1 MFPWEYRIAE
11 SIKLLNDFCSSHPR
25 LITAG
30 NKNKLNYN
38 YANTLLCG
46 SKCTAAIKNGT
57 YKITQQQIDFG
68 KILYNELDKILNKL
82 QINYMNFWVE
92 KLYSGYY
99 QFRHNSIIK
108 KQFENIDFDKFL
120 NCISELP
127 SNYDRLSTNDW
138 LNYFSQILQDCIDN

>member
-1 MFPWEYRIAE
+1 
-11 SIKLLNDFCSSHPR
+11 
-25 LITAG
+25 
-30 NKNKLNYN
+30 
-38 YANTLLCG
+38 
-46 SKCTAAIKNGT
+46 
-57 YKITQQQIDFG
+57 
-68 KILYNELDKILNKL
+68 
-82 QINYMNFWVE
+82 MNFWVE